1 MTYFEIDLLRNKKKS
16 TKQFL
21 KGIAFIIISIIWIS
35 LKETGYGKMTS
46 FDWLLFG
53 IFILAGI
60 FQITENYGFT
70 ISPILGKAFIKL
82 SDDNISYKKDIF
94 SNECVIFWNN
104 IKSIQY
110 HGNNLI
116 IHLLSSKNES
126 VICSL
131 KDISNEKQQK
141 LKKLLTQISK
151 NKNINKDIED

>member
-21 KGIAFIIISIIWIS
+21 KGFAFIVISIVWIS

-53 IFILAGI
+53 ILILAGI
-60 FQITENYGFT
+60 FQIAENYGIT
-70 ISPILGKAFIKL
+70 ISSIFGKAFIKL

-94 SNECVIFWNN
+94 SNESVIFWNN

-110 HGNNLI
+110 HENNLI
-116 IHLLSSKNES
+116 IKFLSNENES
-126 VICSL
+126 IICSF
-131 KDISNEKQQK
+131 KDISKEKQQK
-141 LKKLLTQISK
+141 LKKLLTQIAK